1 MSDSARC
8 PFCGKLLKDLW
19 DYNWGDREE
28 LRDDC
33 GHCGKAICI
42 VRRVSVSYEVLP
54 DKAEEKK

>member
-1 MSDSARC
+1 
-8 PFCGKLLKDLW
+8 LW